1 MNSQGKI
8 IVIEGT
14 DGSGKGTQAKLLTEK
29 LTSDGLSVEK
39 ISFPQYGQASAGPIE
54 EYLNGKYGDANQVS
68 PYAASLLFAVD
79 RFEAIPKIKAIRTSG
94 RVGVFDRYVDSNAG
108 HQGGKISNPGDREK
122 FLAWLYDLEY
132 NILGIPKP
140 DLVIIL
146 HVSTDSNLELIRG
159 RGEKAHIEKGKK
171 DGHEANE
178 QHLRNAEQS
187 YLWLAKHDPE
197 VHCLIECMDGKQ
209 LRSPEEIHEL
219 ICAEL
224 KKRQLA

>member
-1 MNSQGKI
+1 MAGKI

-14 DGSGKGTQAKLLTEK
+14 DGSGKGTQARLLSEK
-29 LTSDGLSVEK
+29 LTRDGFIVEK

-54 EYLNGKYGDANQVS
+54 EYLNGKYGDADKVS

-79 RFEAIPKIKAIRTSG
+79 RFEAIPKIKAIRDSG
-94 RVGVFDRYVDSNAG
+94 KIGVFDRYVDSNAG
-108 HQGGKISNPGDREK
+108 HQGGKISDPGEREK

-146 HVSTDSNLELIRG
+146 HVSTDVNLELIG
-159 RGEKAHIEKGKK
+159 ARGEKAHIKEGKK

-187 YLWLAKHDPE
+187 YLWLAKHDPA
-197 VHCLIECMDGKQ
+197 VHRLIECMDGKR
-209 LRSPEEIHEL
+209 LRSIEEISGLVNSEVSKL
-219 ICAEL
+219 GL
-224 KKRQLA
+224 

>member
-1 MNSQGKI
+1 MKSMGKL

-29 LTSDGLSVEK
+29 LTRDGSVVEK

-54 EYLNGKYGDANQVS
+54 EYLNGKYGDADKVS

-79 RFEAIPKIKAIRTSG
+79 RFEAIPKIRAIKESG
-94 RVGVFDRYVDSNAG
+94 KVGIFDRYVDSNAG
-108 HQGGKISNPGDREK
+108 HQGGKISDTAGREK

-132 NILGIPKP
+132 TILGIPKP

-159 RGEKAHIEKGKK
+159 RGEKAHIEKGNK
-171 DGHEANE
+171 DGHEANV

-197 VHCLIECMDGKQ
+197 VHCLIECMDGGR
-209 LRSPEEIHEL
+209 LRSPEEVHQL
-219 ICAEL
+219 VYAEL
-224 KKRQLA
+224 KKRRLV